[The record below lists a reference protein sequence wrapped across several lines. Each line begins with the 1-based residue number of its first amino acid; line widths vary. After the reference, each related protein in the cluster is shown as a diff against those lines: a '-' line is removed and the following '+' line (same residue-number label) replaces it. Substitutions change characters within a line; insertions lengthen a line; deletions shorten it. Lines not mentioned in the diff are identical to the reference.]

1 MTPYSV
7 YLLSD
12 ENVPKFL
19 NYCTQCIPSMD
30 LQYGDD
36 PLLARVVGYGI
47 LAVLGSVVSLPIQ
60 AVRLY
65 LEVSEEI
72 GVILVYESLEILI
85 L

>member
-1 MTPYSV
+1 M
-7 YLLSD
+7 
-12 ENVPKFL
+12 N
-19 NYCTQCIPSMD
+19 I
-30 LQYGDD
+30 QYGDH
-36 PLLARVVGYGI
+36 PLLTRVVGYGV
-47 LAVLGSVVSLPIQ
+47 LAVLGRVVSLPIQ